1 MSNIVFV
8 DKREI
13 TMNKKNKV
21 ELINRT
27 DVTDENL
34 MRIVS
39 KICEG
44 QNLPD
49 FYLICQTPEHN
60 GVTITNLDRP
70 CVIIIVK
77 NPQQFI
83 ETLRHEL
90 IHLKQHANDYA
101 SEEEVELIVT
111 DKHRTTND

>member
-1 MSNIVFV
+1 
-8 DKREI
+8 
-13 TMNKKNKV
+13 MNKNNKDKAV
-21 ELINRT
+21 LINRT
-27 DVTDENL
+27 NVTDENL

-39 KICEG
+39 KVCDG
-44 QNLPD
+44 QSLPD

-70 CVIIIVK
+70 CIIIIVK

-83 ETLRHEL
+83 ETLQHEL
-90 IHLKQHANDYA
+90 VHLKQHALDYA

-111 DKHRTTND
+111 DKHKTMNDKIDA